1 LRGREESPFGGTWWM
16 WRPLAPSIE
25 LSRILDATSRGTDAE
40 CDHWR
45 SSPLGPPS
53 LLGKGAC
60 LSLLV
65 RCSLGRSWGSIEL
78 AWEVRCLPELSILF
92 SGGIVV
98 LSRGAADECDHWRSS
113 PRGPS
118 SLLSGK
124 ASPLVCWSFVWSF
137 GQGGHESL
145 WYASKR

>member
-1 LRGREESPFGGTWWM
+1 M

-78 AWEVRCLPELSILF
+78 ACYLEERLTSVIIGEVLL
-92 SGGIVV
+92 VV
-98 LSRGAADECDHWRSS
+98 RLRS
-113 PRGPS
+113 
-118 SLLSGK
+118 
-124 ASPLVCWSFVWSF
+124 
-137 GQGGHESL
+137 
-145 WYASKR
+145 